1 MLKHRVVTGLLLSSV
16 VAGAC
21 DAGGADASGAVD
33 DQGVSAAEAEAA
45 GSDVAPIEELP
56 SDEEGILALESL
68 TLGSTPSKFLKRL
81 LVKVVRDLIDENGI
95 EPLELPPPVSEE
107 LFELGEALFYDKIL
121 SGNMDTSCS
130 TCHHPRLGTTDR
142 LTMNRGIRGTGVGP
156 DRVGALVGG
165 RTTQPLWNLH
175 ALQTGLAVDHKVPL
189 DSNGYVIPLGAP
201 FIPFSWQDDAFDPN
215 MLVAAG
221 QAMMPEM
228 TDQEML
234 GFPGEN
240 DLTTECVLDNPP
252 FNFVLCAWGRLMD
265 RLGEIPEY
273 VDMFE
278 AAYPGVDFEDMHFA
292 YAGNAIAA
300 YQFWAFY
307 ANDTPWDRFIGRYD
321 PATGTLIPGDDDA
334 LTFTQLLGARRFLD
348 PDLGNCTSCHAGN
361 AFTDESFHKTLAP
374 QFGPGGTTPGG
385 DGPGGLDDFG
395 RMRISG
401 DPDDKYAWRTPPL
414 RNVMHTGPW
423 GRQSHYNEIRDFL
436 RHYRDPVQALLD
448 YDITESVDEVA
459 MHSQFLENRA
469 AIIAEG
475 VDPLLADVNVGG
487 WLSVE
492 VLVHFLHALSDDQ
505 GPDFSHLI
513 PLRVPSG
520 LPVDP

>member
-1 MLKHRVVTGLLLSSV
+1 MSV
-16 VAGAC
+16 ITAFVCVAG
-21 DAGGADASGAVD
+21 
-33 DQGVSAAEAEAA
+33 EATARAA
-45 GSDVAPIEELP
+45 GTTNQELIGAEGLTGVLAPGQLLR
-56 SDEEGILALESL
+56 SWLVDE
-68 TLGSTPSKFLKRL
+68 
-81 LVKVVRDLIDENGI
+81 VRDLIEENGI
-95 EPLELPPPVSEE
+95 EPLELPPPVSDE

-121 SGNMDTSCS
+121 SGNMDVSCS

-142 LTMNRGIRGTGVGP
+142 LTMNRGVHGVGIGP
-156 DRVGALVGG
+156 ERVGAAVGG

-175 ALQTGLAVDHKVPL
+175 KLQLGLTVDHKVPL
-189 DSNGYVIPLGAP
+189 NAEGYVTPLGGP
-201 FIPFSWQDDAFDPN
+201 FIPFEWQDDAFDPN

-221 QAMMPEM
+221 QAMMPEV

-240 DLTTECVLDNPP
+240 EFTTECPQDNPP
-252 FNFVLCAWGRLMD
+252 FGLVVCAWGKMME

-278 AAYPGVDFEDMHFA
+278 AAYPGVDFADMHFA

-300 YQFWAFY
+300 YEFRAFFS
-307 ANDTPWDRFIGRYD
+307 NDTPWDRFVGRID
-321 PATGTLIPGDDDA
+321 PATGVVEADDDA
-334 LTFTQLLGARRFLD
+334 LTLAQLAGARRFLD
-348 PDLGNCTSCHAGN
+348 SDLGNCTSCHAGN
-361 AFTDESFHKTLAP
+361 AFTDEDFHKTLQP
-374 QFGPGGTTPGG
+374 QFGPGGTVPGG

-401 DPDDKYAWRTPPL
+401 DPADKYAWRTPPL
-414 RNVMHTGPW
+414 RNVMLTGPW
-423 GRQSHYNEIRDFL
+423 GRQSHYNDIKDFL
-436 RHYRDPVQALLD
+436 RHYRFPVLALLG

-459 MHSQFLENRA
+459 MHSQFLENRQ

-475 VDPLLADVNVGG
+475 VDPLLYTVNIGG
-487 WLSVE
+487 PLALDN
-492 VLVHFLHALSDDQ
+492 LVSFLHALSDDN
-505 GPDFSHLI
+505 GADFSHLI